1 MAQKILNVALQGGG
15 AHGAYTWGVL
25 DRLLEEEDI
34 IIDSVSGTSAGAINA
49 VVFSGGFRAGK
60 HAGAKA
66 ALSNLWHEVSAVGA
80 LTNPVKT
87 TFFEQ
92 WRDQWNLD
100 GTLSYEMF
108 ELMTRMFSPYQIN
121 PFNLNPLR
129 SLLASQIDWDIINAG
144 GDIPVFITATSVRNG
159 RARVFRCHEVTVD
172 TLLASACIP
181 FYFQTVE
188 IDGEPYW
195 DGGYMGNPS
204 LWPLIY
210 HAKSRDILL
219 VQINPLEREGI
230 PHKAGE
236 IINRLNEITFNSSLI
251 AEMRA
256 IDFVA
261 RLIEDNH
268 LSEEKYKRL
277 NMHMIPAPDVACQLN
292 ASSKLNTDMR
302 FLNLLRDI
310 GRNSAE
316 SWIKEN
322 KRHIGDRCTVDIRE
336 VFLGLPPEHHAA
348 SVMDRK
354 AKKAAGA
361 GQ

>member
-15 AHGAYTWGVL
+15 THGAYTWGVL

-34 IIDSVSGTSAGAINA
+34 IIDSVSGTSAGAMNA
-49 VVFSGGFRAGK
+49 VVLSGGFRAGR

-66 ALSNLWHEVSAVGA
+66 ALSDFWHEISAVSAIA
-80 LTNPVKT
+80 NPVKA

-100 GTLSYEMF
+100 GTVSYEMF
-108 ELMTRMFSPYQIN
+108 DLLTRMFSPYQIN

-129 SLLASQIDWDIINAG
+129 TLLTSQIDWEIINRG
-144 GDIPVFITATSVRNG
+144 GDIPIFITATSVRSG

-219 VQINPLEREGI
+219 IQINPLEREGT
-230 PHKAGE
+230 PHKASE
-236 IINRLNEITFNSSLI
+236 IINRLNEINFNSSLI

-277 NMHMIPAPDVACQLN
+277 NMHMIPAPDVTYQLN
-292 ASSKLNTDMR
+292 ASSKLNTDMQ

-310 GRNSAE
+310 GRNAAE
-316 SWIKEN
+316 KWIREN
-322 KRHIGDRCTVDIRE
+322 KRHIGERGTVDIRE
-336 VFLGLPPEHHAA
+336 TFLGLSHKDHAT
-348 SVMDRK
+348 SMTDRK
-354 AKKAAGA
+354 ARKTAAG
-361 GQ
+361 Q